1 MCIPLVYCNHWL
13 GCCRWLQIDL
23 LPTVTDQ
30 GRGPQTRM
38 DKWIPSPRVGRRNL
52 AQMIKLTSTP
62 TATVKDLKIYAVL
75 HRSYSENSTHFF
87 DLIQMSAG
95 TIHSG
100 KSLDSFSVAWGLPV
114 QRIQC
119 TFGWDQCLCFFPW
132 SQHRD
137 TWYQSPWNCWLKW
150 HQEDVAYWRRC
161 WCFGIDWL
169 R

>member
-13 GCCRWLQIDL
+13 GCRRRLQIDL

-62 TATVKDLKIYAVL
+62 TATVKDLKTYAVL
-75 HRSYSENSTHFF
+75 HRSYSENSIHFF
-87 DLIQMSAG
+87 HMTQMSAG

-100 KSLDSFSVAWGLPV
+100 KSLDSSSGAWGQPV
-114 QRIQC
+114 QHSQC
-119 TFGWDQCLCFFPW
+119 TFCWDLVLCFFLEAYIAIVDIN
-132 SQHRD
+132 RLGTVD
-137 TWYQSPWNCWLKW
+137 WN
-150 HQEDVAYWRRC
+150 DARVM
-161 WCFGIDWL
+161 
-169 R
+169 